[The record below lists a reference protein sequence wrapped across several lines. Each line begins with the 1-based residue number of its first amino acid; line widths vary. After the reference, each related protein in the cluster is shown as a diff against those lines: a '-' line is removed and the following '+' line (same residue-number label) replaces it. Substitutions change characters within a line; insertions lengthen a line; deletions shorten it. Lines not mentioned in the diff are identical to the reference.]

1 MEEQVERGGARL
13 GTVTFETPVRQAG
26 GNEEEAV
33 GDPSLEFRVSVGVWL
48 EMQVWEYSGG

>member
-26 GNEEEAV
+26 GNEEEAI